1 MTYRTRNILIAV
13 ALAGFAA
20 LLVTFY
26 VSNYKSSVQHQS
38 ATVTVPVAAH
48 DIAVN
53 TPGSV
58 VVANGWVTT
67 REIPRNAVVPG
78 AISSPAQIK
87 SLVATQPTYAGEQ
100 ITAER
105 FGPIVQQGLPGQISG
120 TQRAVQIAGDSNQT
134 LAGTIQ
140 PGDHVDFEGVLD
152 VSVGATTSFP
162 FSRIVV
168 RDLKVLSVQT
178 SAVPNAN
185 GKLSGPG
192 GSGGNSQTS
201 VMLRMT
207 DAQSQKILLIYAAA
221 RQSSTA
227 FWSLELRPG
236 LKSQDSPNS
245 VETPFTVLTDGIA
258 PTTLKAALGVAV
270 IAAAAGGGH

>member
-1 MTYRTRNILIAV
+1 MRNILIAV

-53 TPGSV
+53 TPGSTV
-58 VVANGWVTT
+58 VSSGWVTT
-67 REIPRNAVVPG
+67 KQIPRSAVVPG
-78 AISSPAQIK
+78 AISSPDQIK

-100 ITAER
+100 ITAAR
-105 FGPIVQQGLPGQISG
+105 FGPVVQQGVPGTITG
-120 TQRAVQIAGDSNQT
+120 TQRAVQIAGDPNQV

-140 PGDHVDFEGVLD
+140 PGDHVDFEGV
-152 VSVGATTSFP
+152 VSVDLGGNTGFS

-168 RDLKVLSVQT
+168 RDLKVLEVQT
-178 SAVPNAN
+178 APTAA
-185 GKLSGPG
+185 GKIASPSGS
-192 GSGGNSQTS
+192 GSGGQSS

-207 DAQSQKILLIYAAA
+207 DAQSAKIMLIYAAA
-221 RQSSTA
+221 HQGSSA

-245 VETPFTVLTDGIA
+245 IETPYTLLADGISA
-258 PTTLKAALGVAV
+258 ATLKAALGVAV
-270 IAAAAGGGH
+270 ISAAGGH

>member
-1 MTYRTRNILIAV
+1 MTYRMRNILIAV

-26 VSNYKSSVQHQS
+26 VSNYKSSVQHSS
-38 ATVTVPVAAH
+38 ATVAVPVASH

-53 TPGSV
+53 TPGSTV
-58 VVANGWVTT
+58 VSSGWVTT
-67 REIPRNAVVPG
+67 RQIPRSAVVPG
-78 AISSPAQIK
+78 AISSPDQIK

-105 FGPIVQQGLPGQISG
+105 FGPVVQQGVPGTITG
-120 TQRAVQIAGDSNQT
+120 TERAVQIAGDPNQV

-140 PGDHVDFEGVLD
+140 PGDHVDFAGV
-152 VSVGATTSFP
+152 VSVDLGGNTGFS

-168 RDLKVLSVQT
+168 RDLKVLEVQT
-178 SAVPNAN
+178 TPVPG
-185 GKLSGPG
+185 GKIASSSGPG
-192 GSGGNSQTS
+192 SSGQSS

-207 DAQSQKILLIYAAA
+207 DAQSAKILLIYAAA
-221 RQSSTA
+221 HQGSSA

-245 VETPFTVLTDGIA
+245 IETPYTLLADGISA
-258 PTTLKAALGVAV
+258 ATLKAALGVAV
-270 IAAAAGGGH
+270 ISAAGGH